1 MTTNDWITKLEAKI
15 FDADM
20 ETAIRSAYDRMAKN
34 GGIYEKTEQACAA
47 SEQTLSGTLSKE
59 QTDKIARY
67 RQCAAAQ
74 MHYVSKYGFTT
85 GLINA
90 IFCYRDTANK
100 IPVNGETLIEQ
111 QISVDQ
117 SVEVRAAVKALTDEC
132 LTIDAGLQ
140 QELSCDLYEHV
151 VSITCAWDER
161 IHFSGIYG
169 YYLGYR
175 TALSML
181 RTLFPTASV
190 IMEPLTLI
198 LEHYMGLNKTFE
210 ESERKAHSK

>member
-1 MTTNDWITKLEAKI
+1 MTTNDWIAKLEAKI

-74 MHYVSKYGFTT
+74 MYCVSKYGFTT

-210 ESERKAHSK
+210 ESEGKARSK

>member
-1 MTTNDWITKLEAKI
+1 MTTNDWITKLEAKM

-20 ETAIRSAYDRMAKN
+20 EAAIRSAYDCMAKN

-74 MHYVSKYGFTT
+74 IDCVSKYGFTA

-90 IFCYRDTANK
+90 IFCYRDITNK
-100 IPVNGETLIEQ
+100 IPVNGETLLEQ

-151 VSITCAWDER
+151 VSIACSWDER
-161 IHFSGIYG
+161 IYFSGIYS

-175 TALSML
+175 TALFLL
-181 RTLFPTASV
+181 RTLFPTAPV
-190 IMEPLTLI
+190 IMEPLTLV
-198 LEHYMGLNKTFE
+198 LEHHMGLNKTFE
-210 ESERKAHSK
+210 ENEGKARSK

>member
-90 IFCYRDTANK
+90 IFCYRDAANK

-210 ESERKAHSK
+210 ESERKAHSE

>member
-198 LEHYMGLNKTFE
+198 LEHYMGLNKIFE

>member
-20 ETAIRSAYDRMAKN
+20 EAAIRSAYDGMAKN
-34 GGIYEKTEQACAA
+34 GGIYEKTEQAYAV

-74 MHYVSKYGFTT
+74 MHYVSKYGFTA

-100 IPVNGETLIEQ
+100 IPINGEALIERQ
-111 QISVDQ
+111 NSVDQ
-117 SVEVRAAVKALTDEC
+117 SAEVRAAVKALTDEC
-132 LTIDAGLQ
+132 LTIDARLQ

-181 RTLFPTASV
+181 LTLFPTALV
-190 IMEPLTLI
+190 VMEPLTLI
-198 LEHYMGLNKTFE
+198 LEHHMGLNRTFE
-210 ESERKAHSK
+210 ESEGKARSK

>member
-20 ETAIRSAYDRMAKN
+20 EAAIRSAYDGLAKN

-74 MHYVSKYGFTT
+74 MDCVSKYGFIA

-90 IFCYRDTANK
+90 IFCYCDTANK
-100 IPVNGETLIEQ
+100 IPINGEALMEQ

-117 SVEVRAAVKALTDEC
+117 SVEVRAAVKELTDEC
-132 LTIDAGLQ
+132 LTVDAGLQ

-169 YYLGYR
+169 WVSHR
-175 TALSML
+175 TFYASN
-181 RTLFPTASV
+181 TFPNSSGRYGAVNADSGTPHGTEQD
-190 IMEPLTLI
+190 IR
-198 LEHYMGLNKTFE
+198 GKR
-210 ESERKAHSK
+210 RKSTQ

>member
-1 MTTNDWITKLEAKI
+1 MTTNDWITKLEAKM

-20 ETAIRSAYDRMAKN
+20 EAAIRSAYDCMAKN

>member
-90 IFCYRDTANK
+90 IFCYRDAANK

-175 TALSML
+175 TALSLL

-210 ESERKAHSK
+210 ESERKAHSE

>member
-1 MTTNDWITKLEAKI
+1 M
-15 FDADM
+15 
-20 ETAIRSAYDRMAKN
+20 
-34 GGIYEKTEQACAA
+34 
-47 SEQTLSGTLSKE
+47 
-59 QTDKIARY
+59 
-67 RQCAAAQ
+67 
-74 MHYVSKYGFTT
+74 
-85 GLINA
+85 
-90 IFCYRDTANK
+90 
-100 IPVNGETLIEQ
+100 EQ

-140 QELSCDLYEHV
+140 QELPGDLYEHV

-175 TALSML
+175 TALFLL
-181 RTLFPTASV
+181 RTLFPTALV

-198 LEHYMGLNKTFE
+198 LEHHMGLNRTFE
-210 ESERKAHSK
+210 ESEGKARSK

>member
-198 LEHYMGLNKTFE
+198 LEHHMGLNRTFE
-210 ESERKAHSK
+210 ESEGKARSK

>member
-20 ETAIRSAYDRMAKN
+20 EAAIRGAYDCMAKN

-47 SEQTLSGTLSKE
+47 SEQTLSETLSKE

-74 MHYVSKYGFTT
+74 MYCVSKYGFTA

-100 IPVNGETLIEQ
+100 IPINGGALIEQ

-117 SVEVRAAVKALTDEC
+117 SAEVLAAVKALTDEC

-140 QELSCDLYEHV
+140 QELPGDLYEHV

-175 TALSML
+175 TALSL
-181 RTLFPTASV
+181 LQTLFPTAPV

-198 LEHYMGLNKTFE
+198 LEHHMGLNRTFE
-210 ESERKAHSK
+210 ESEGKARNK

>member
-1 MTTNDWITKLEAKI
+1 MC
-15 FDADM
+15 
-20 ETAIRSAYDRMAKN
+20 
-34 GGIYEKTEQACAA
+34 IYKTRFEKTEQACAA
-47 SEQTLSGTLSKE
+47 SEQTLSGALSKE

-74 MHYVSKYGFTT
+74 IDCVSKYGFTA

-90 IFCYRDTANK
+90 IFCYRDITNK
-100 IPVNGETLIEQ
+100 IPVNGEILLEQ

-151 VSITCAWDER
+151 VSIACAWDER

-175 TALSML
+175 TALFLL
-181 RTLFPTASV
+181 RTLFPTAPV
-190 IMEPLTLI
+190 IMEPLTLV
-198 LEHYMGLNKTFE
+198 LEHHMGLNKTFE
-210 ESERKAHSK
+210 ENEGKARSK

>member
-169 YYLGYR
+169 YYFGYR

-198 LEHYMGLNKTFE
+198 LEHHMGLNRTFE
-210 ESERKAHSK
+210 ESEGKARSK

>member
-20 ETAIRSAYDRMAKN
+20 EAAIRSAYDGLAKN

-74 MHYVSKYGFTT
+74 MDCVSKYGFIA

-90 IFCYRDTANK
+90 IFCYCDTANK
-100 IPVNGETLIEQ
+100 IPINGEALMEQ

-117 SVEVRAAVKALTDEC
+117 SL
-132 LTIDAGLQ
+132 
-140 QELSCDLYEHV
+140 
-151 VSITCAWDER
+151 
-161 IHFSGIYG
+161 
-169 YYLGYR
+169 
-175 TALSML
+175 
-181 RTLFPTASV
+181 
-190 IMEPLTLI
+190 
-198 LEHYMGLNKTFE
+198 
-210 ESERKAHSK
+210 

>member
-20 ETAIRSAYDRMAKN
+20 EAAIRSAYDGMAKN

-67 RQCAAAQ
+67 RQCTAAQ
-74 MHYVSKYGFTT
+74 MYCVSKYGLTA

-90 IFCYRDTANK
+90 IFCYRDTTNK

-111 QISVDQ
+111 QISVNQ

-140 QELSCDLYEHV
+140 QELSCDHYEHV

-161 IHFSGIYG
+161 IHFSSIYS

-181 RTLFPTASV
+181 QTLFPTASV
-190 IMEPLTLI
+190 IMEPFTLI
-198 LEHYMGLNKTFE
+198 LEHHMGLNKTFE
-210 ESERKAHSK
+210 ESEGKTRSK

>member
-20 ETAIRSAYDRMAKN
+20 ETAIRSAYDGLAKN

-210 ESERKAHSK
+210 ESKGKARSK

>member
-1 MTTNDWITKLEAKI
+1 MTTNDWIAKLEAKM

-20 ETAIRSAYDRMAKN
+20 EAAIRSAYDCMAKN
-34 GGIYEKTEQACAA
+34 GGIYEKTEQACAV

-74 MHYVSKYGFTT
+74 MYCVSKYGFTA

>member
-20 ETAIRSAYDRMAKN
+20 EAAIRSAYDGLAKN

-74 MHYVSKYGFTT
+74 MHCVSKYGFIA

-90 IFCYRDTANK
+90 IFCYCDTANK
-100 IPVNGETLIEQ
+100 IPINGEALMEQ

-117 SVEVRAAVKALTDEC
+117 SVEVRAAVKELTDEC
-132 LTIDAGLQ
+132 LTVDAGLQ
-140 QELSCDLYEHV
+140 QELPGDLYEHV

-175 TALSML
+175 TALSL
-181 RTLFPTASV
+181 LQTLFPTAPV
-190 IMEPLTLI
+190 VMEPLTLI
-198 LEHYMGLNKTFE
+198 LEHHMGLNRTFE
-210 ESERKAHSK
+210 ESKGKARSK

>member
-90 IFCYRDTANK
+90 IFCYRDAANK

-117 SVEVRAAVKALTDEC
+117 SIEVRAAVKALTDEC

-210 ESERKAHSK
+210 ESERKAHSE